1 MVRTSITTCLLACWN
16 QIVFCNSNTSML
28 HPLALPKKW
37 SLDVTLPTSPRFE
50 CKQTKVHFALSLTM
64 RGRKIHSLYT
74 WAKRHLGKGLW
85 DSLHIWQPYGG
96 GRTWAPCGNV
106 LLAPHDPCL
115 MEEGT
120 ARRVPEWGP
129 WQSSSSLAPST
140 NWVDKHMNNEST
152 NIPQD
157 TVIYLCCC
165 CQPFY

>member
-1 MVRTSITTCLLACWN
+1 MRTSITTCLLACWN
-16 QIVFCNSNTSML
+16 QIVSCTSNTSML

-50 CKQTKVHFALSLTM
+50 YKQTKVHFALNLTV

-85 DSLHIWQPYGG
+85 DSLHIWQPYGQ

-106 LLAPHDPCL
+106 LLGPHDPCL

-120 ARRVPEWGP
+120 ARRVQEWSP
-129 WQSSSSLAPST
+129 WQISSSLAPST
-140 NWVDKHMNNEST
+140 NWVDKHMNKEST
-152 NIPQD
+152 NFPQD